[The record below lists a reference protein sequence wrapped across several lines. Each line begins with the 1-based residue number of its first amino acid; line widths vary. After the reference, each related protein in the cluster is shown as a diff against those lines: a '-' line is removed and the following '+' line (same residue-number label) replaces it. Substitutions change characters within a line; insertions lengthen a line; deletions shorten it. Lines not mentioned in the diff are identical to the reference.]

1 MALKGRMHK
10 MQKIEMGQ
18 FLLIL
23 CCVSYL
29 IWWYRGFRPDVE
41 VSRTSGIGGILLLVT
56 AVLGIAGVFFSLSPV
71 MEKTAA
77 KLNPMHIAAAGILG
91 YIILLWITRTV
102 FDRVVTSELLLIVGW
117 TVLELT
123 VINRLNA
130 ALFLSD
136 SSFFV
141 MGIVI
146 AAAFAISMVLY
157 VAYYRIE
164 EWKAFYAAM
173 VPLLTEAATMTVLV
187 VLLYLEK

>member
-1 MALKGRMHK
+1 MALKGRIHK

-29 IWWYRGFRPDVE
+29 VWWYRGFRPDVE

>member
-41 VSRTSGIGGILLLVT
+41 VSRTGGIGGILLLVT

-141 MGIVI
+141 M
-146 AAAFAISMVLY
+146 
-157 VAYYRIE
+157 
-164 EWKAFYAAM
+164 
-173 VPLLTEAATMTVLV
+173 
-187 VLLYLEK
+187 